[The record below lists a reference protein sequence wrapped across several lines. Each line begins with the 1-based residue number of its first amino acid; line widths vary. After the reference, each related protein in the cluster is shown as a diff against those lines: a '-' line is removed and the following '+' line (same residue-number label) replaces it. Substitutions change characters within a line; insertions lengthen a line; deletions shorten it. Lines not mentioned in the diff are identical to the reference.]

1 MFKDRKKVF
10 MKVPVGDC
18 DTEPLVFEKW
28 SFSAQI
34 HVKDTEP
41 GDRILIMV
49 NLLCELKQVI

>member
-1 MFKDRKKVF
+1 

-18 DTEPLVFEKW
+18 DTEPLVEV
-28 SFSAQI
+28 FSTQI
-34 HVKDTEP
+34 HVTDTEP

>member
-28 SFSAQI
+28 SFRP
-34 HVKDTEP
+34 KDT
-41 GDRILIMV
+41 GKILGQGTEFSSWLICFV
-49 NLLCELKQVI
+49 SLSK